1 MRTLQSEL
9 KRVEMTKKKDNSITK
24 KSLTSKVQHKESS
37 KREIEE
43 LMGIHRPTYRK
54 HRGAFRSK

>member
-9 KRVEMTKKKDNSITK
+9 KRVGMTKKKDKSNTK
-24 KSLTSKVQHKESS
+24 KSFTSKAQQKESN